1 MEENGTIS
9 IYDTTPGYKL
19 YYQYLP
25 IDDSLKDK
33 IDNSEITW
41 AEAIKLLP
49 KYDESKW
56 IKSDENKFSIDRST
70 YEGKKAFAVWA
81 KLVSADGTVNYDVSV
96 YSVSG
101 TKKATTNESEEK
113 KSDRKD
119 TTTATTKI
127 PQTGQSFTMI
137 LVIVAVSM
145 IGLVGFRFIR
155 KNKDIK

>member
-1 MEENGTIS
+1 M
-9 IYDTTPGYKL
+9 
-19 YYQYLP
+19 
-25 IDDSLKDK
+25 
-33 IDNSEITW
+33 
-41 AEAIKLLP
+41 
-49 KYDESKW
+49 
-56 IKSDENKFSIDRST
+56 
-70 YEGKKAFAVWA
+70 
-81 KLVSADGTVNYDVSV
+81 NYDVSV

-101 TKKATTNESEEK
+101 TKKATTTESEEK